1 MNEDYIEK
9 LVSDIQQYLRE
20 EEEGRQIA
28 PHEPSD
34 IAVPPS
40 KGKRHRILVGLMMLL
55 SACAIGSITVAILL
69 LGLIGNATK
78 NPIDI
83 MALLAMGGCG
93 IFFSTMLVSV
103 WKRLLLLQQ
112 IEKNTRQI
120 LESKQ
125 RANALLEYFVQNMN

>member
-20 EEEGRQIA
+20 EEEERQIG
-28 PHEPSD
+28 PGEPSD
-34 IAVPPS
+34 RVVTPS
-40 KGKRHRILVGLMMLL
+40 KDKRRPLLVGLMMLL

-69 LGLIGNATK
+69 LGFIGNPSK
-78 NPIDI
+78 NPVDI
-83 MALLAMGGCG
+83 IALLAMGGCG

-112 IEKNTRQI
+112 IEKNTREI

-125 RANALLEYFVQNMN
+125 RANTLLEYFIQNMN